1 MFSSSL
7 NFEKKRLT
15 INALLATSLIMMLSF
30 LVVSA
35 FGFIG
40 NRANFLLDYAAAI
53 AAPTKEFTIGQQ
65 GKQEISVPINVK
77 ITIELQGKAKLTAK
91 KLSMVFID
99 CNDQAKVDLHGPIV
113 AFVNAGVQLRINA
126 YMKDNIAPIIIIN
139 TIDNQPTIKY
149 INDGGNSEITSA
161 GYSFKVIPSQ
171 YHIETSGL
179 TMTQNGAATEG
190 VACGYEGV
198 TEFDLGNEATFYDFK
213 YPLSET
219 VIIVIVVVVLIVV
232 IVACLFIL
240 ACCCPMCCPCLA
252 CLIVCCRKKGNDA
265 TTPSIVIN
273 NNNNNSNNTAISV

>member
-1 MFSSSL
+1 MRK
-7 NFEKKRLT
+7 NRLT
-15 INALLATSLIMMLSF
+15 INGLLITSLIMMLSF
-30 LVVSA
+30 FVVSA
-35 FGFIG
+35 FGYLG
-40 NRANFLLDYAAAI
+40 NRGDYIKAFAKAKTT
-53 AAPTKEFTIGQQ
+53 PTKEFTIGQQ
-65 GKQEISVPINVK
+65 GELEISVPIHAQ

-91 KLSMVFID
+91 ELSLIYID
-99 CNDQAKVDLHGPIV
+99 CDNQAKIDLHGPIV
-113 AFVNAGVQLRINA
+113 ALVNAGIQLEINA
-126 YMKDNIAPIIIIN
+126 YMKDNIAPIIIIKE
-139 TIDNQPTIKY
+139 IGNQPTIKY

-161 GYSFKVIPSQ
+161 GYSFKEIPSQ
-171 YHIETSGL
+171 YNIETLGL

-198 TEFDLGNEATFYDFK
+198 TELDLGNEATFYDFK

-232 IVACLFIL
+232 IIACLFIC

-252 CLIVCCRKKGNDA
+252 CLIVCCRKKDSDA